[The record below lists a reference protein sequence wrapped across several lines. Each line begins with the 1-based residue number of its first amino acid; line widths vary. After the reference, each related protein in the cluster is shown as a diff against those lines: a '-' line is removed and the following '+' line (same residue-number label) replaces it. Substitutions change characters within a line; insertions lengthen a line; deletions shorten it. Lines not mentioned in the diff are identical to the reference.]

1 MLNLRCRVSLGVIF
15 GMIQASFMVDA
26 AGCVA
31 HVARI
36 VRNVP
41 GMSRQQ
47 RGQGWFTRQ
56 RREGDVRAWHGGLL
70 VLGVTLLAAMLTACA
85 APVRLPSSAAADSRA
100 QLVLHVTTPAAP
112 STQHTTTLPAP
123 PSINAAA
130 AYLINPDTGAVY
142 LAHNAD
148 APLAMAS
155 TTKIMTAVV
164 ALSVGKLD
172 MPITVQK
179 DAIGL
184 ADGLASTA
192 GLEAGETL
200 TLHDLLYAL
209 MLPSGD
215 DAAVAIADG
224 VAGSQD
230 RFVALMNAE
239 SALLGLWHTHYND
252 VHGLDAPEHYT
263 TARDLARLTSFA
275 MRSPTF
281 SRIVATADYSVQE
294 TADHHQHTWVTT
306 NELLTDA
313 AYPGVTGVKTGF
325 TGNAGRCL
333 VFTATR
339 PYGHLLG
346 VLLDEP
352 DNSTRFSDAK
362 TLLDWGFYLEQQGI
376 SPPSP

>member
-1 MLNLRCRVSLGVIF
+1 
-15 GMIQASFMVDA
+15 
-26 AGCVA
+26 
-31 HVARI
+31 
-36 VRNVP
+36 
-41 GMSRQQ
+41 MSRQQ
-47 RGQGWFTRQ
+47 RGHGWFSRQ
-56 RREGDVRAWHGGLL
+56 RSVGGVRASHGRWL
-70 VLGVTLLAAMLTACA
+70 VLGVALHAVMLTACA
-85 APVRLPSSAAADSRA
+85 APARPLSSVAADSRA
-100 QLVLHVTTPAAP
+100 QLVLHVTTPTTAP
-112 STQHTTTLPAP
+112 SAQHATTLPAP
-123 PSINAAA
+123 PPIHAAA

-155 TTKIMTAVV
+155 TTKVMTAIV
-164 ALSVGKLD
+164 ALSMSTLD
-172 MPITVQK
+172 KPITVQK

-224 VAGSQD
+224 VAGSQE
-230 RFVALMNAE
+230 RFVAVMNAE
-239 SALLGLWHTHYND
+239 AALLGLWHTHYNN
-252 VHGLDAPEHYT
+252 VHGLDTPDHYT
-263 TARDLARLTSFA
+263 TARDLARLTTFA

-281 SRIVATADYSVQE
+281 SRVVATAEYTVPE
-294 TADHHQHTWVTT
+294 TADHHQHTWITT
-306 NELLTDA
+306 NELLTDY

-333 VFTATR
+333 VFTAAR

-346 VLLDEP
+346 VLLNDP
-352 DNSTRFSDAK
+352 DNGTRFSDAK
-362 TLLDWGFYLEQQGI
+362 TLLDWGFSLEQQGI
-376 SPPSP
+376 SPTSP